1 MIERPEP
8 ARARLRPFLLNVRNR
23 PMLLDWKYIYAALP
37 DLMAG
42 LAMTLLVSG
51 LAIVLS
57 LLIGAA
63 GCAARMS
70 RFRWL
75 SALVA
80 GYVEFI
86 RGTPYLVQVFF
97 VFYGL
102 PSLGMPLSVF
112 WSGVVALTAWA
123 SVFHIESFRAGLAA
137 VHRGMRDASASLGL
151 KPWHHAV
158 FVVGPIALRAAL
170 PSLLNT
176 VVATV
181 KNSAYLQAIGLVE
194 LTFVAVDRIAYEF
207 RTVEMFAAI
216 CVIYLAVVLTLSGL
230 GHRLERR
237 LERPYV
243 GR

>member
-1 MIERPEP
+1 M
-8 ARARLRPFLLNVRNR
+8 F
-23 PMLLDWKYIYAALP
+23 LDWTYIYKALP
-37 DLMAG
+37 DLISG
-42 LAMTLLVSG
+42 LGMTLLVSAI
-51 LAIVLS
+51 AIVLS
-57 LLIGAA
+57 LLIGAL
-63 GCAARMS
+63 GCAVRMS
-70 RFRWL
+70 RLRPL
-75 SALVA
+75 SALVT

-102 PSLGMPLSVF
+102 PSLGLPLSVF
-112 WSGVVALTAWA
+112 WSGVVALTVWA

-137 VHRGMRDASASLGL
+137 VGRGMRDASASLGL
-151 KPWHHAV
+151 KPWHHAL
-158 FVVGPIALRAAL
+158 FVVSPIALRAAL

-207 RTVEMFAAI
+207 RTVEMFATI
-216 CVIYLAVVLTLSGL
+216 CVIYLAVVLCISAL
-230 GHRLERR
+230 GHRLEAR
-237 LERPYV
+237 LERPYA